1 MIINHSFATLTTFI
15 YQLPVTSVVLI
26 VVCED
31 VIVDPTILVDVRNPD
46 AVVTISVSLGVDVD
60 LASVYAKQ
68 F

>member
-1 MIINHSFATLTTFI
+1 M
-15 YQLPVTSVVLI
+15 
-26 VVCED
+26 VCED